1 MRDNLHV
8 NITNLH
14 LRLRSVSF
22 IRLVCVYVCMCTDT
36 LENRR
41 NLLNR
46 VYEVIKLPPEVC
58 NSFTF
63 SLILFF
69 FFFVVK
75 FTSREISRHGVCV
88 FFFFFFR
95 D

>member
-36 LENRR
+36 PENRR

-69 FFFVVK
+69 FVAK
-75 FTSREISRHGVCV
+75 FTSREISLHGV
-88 FFFFFFR
+88 FFFFFLEIRNFK
-95 D
+95 